1 MPYSD
6 TLSSLSSAQSV
17 STVPDVVMPRA
28 RRGGKAKA
36 SAPRPDP
43 NAQLLQEPPV
53 DTTVAPP
60 VGTIVAPPVDP
71 ATTQVDD
78 DPDGLAALGVTSP
91 AGIVR
96 S

>member
-1 MPYSD
+1 MPYLD

-17 STVPDVVMPRA
+17 STVQDDNVVMSRA

-53 DTTVAPP
+53 STTVAPP
-60 VGTIVAPPVDP
+60 VDPV
-71 ATTQVDD
+71 TTQVDD
-78 DPDGLAALGVTSP
+78 DPDGLVALGVTGS
-91 AGIVR
+91 AGMVR
-96 S
+96 L

>member
-6 TLSSLSSAQSV
+6 TSSTLSSALSV
-17 STVPDVVMPRA
+17 STVVDDNVVMPRA
-28 RRGGKAKA
+28 RRGRKAKA
-36 SAPRPDP
+36 SAAWADS

-53 DTTVAPP
+53 DTTA
-60 VGTIVAPPVDP
+60 APPVDP

-78 DPDGLAALGVTSP
+78 DPDGLVALGVTSP
-91 AGIVR
+91 AGMVR